1 MKTLAQF
8 TNKYQLSKTLKFEL
22 IPQGKTDYYIEKNGI
37 LNKDEQR
44 AEDYKKVKKIIDD
57 YHKYFINIALDGQ
70 SLTGLDEYFYLYK
83 IAQKD
88 DTQKKQFEDVQLKLR
103 KQISERF
110 SKHPNS
116 EIRNKFKNLFAKEL
130 IKEDLINFVSNN
142 DDLLLV
148 KGFENFTT
156 YFTGFHENRA
166 NMYVPEDKSTAI
178 AFRLIHQNLPKFI
191 DNMRLFEKVM
201 HSPVKDKLPELLI
214 NLEPYIQVND
224 VSEMFELNY
233 FNETLTQIGID
244 KYNYLLGG
252 YVSDDG
258 KLKIKGLNEYINLH
272 NQIAKKED
280 KIGRLKP
287 LFKQILSDRNTI
299 SFLQEEFTSDTDLLE
314 AVEKLYQEL
323 KTYVFDVSD
332 NNITTLPELITQL
345 NTFDL
350 DKVYLKNDLG
360 LTDISQKM
368 FGTWSVFQQAI
379 YAEFT
384 VNYKGKVKPDTEKYE
399 QEQAKYFKRF
409 DSFSIAHLN
418 EALRL
423 LPDAS
428 LHKNVED
435 YFKLL
440 GRNETQGQPDLFTL
454 TEQHYDAAQNL
465 LNSYSNNKSL
475 VQDQAAIEKLKALL
489 DSIKNIQH
497 FVKPLL
503 GKGNEPEKDDKF
515 YGELDKIWNT
525 LDQITPMYNKVR
537 NYVTRKPYSLEKF
550 KLNFENSTLLDG
562 WDANKEEANT
572 SVLLEKEGN
581 YYLAIMDKKH
591 NKVFRDLP
599 SPLSSDDAL
608 LKMSYLQAA
617 DPSKDVQNL
626 MVINGVTVKK
636 NGRKEKDGE
645 NIGENLVL
653 EALKNEHLPTEINE
667 IRKRKSYSK
676 PNENFSKSDLVKFI
690 DYYKL
695 RTIEYFKAFKF
706 EFYPSELYSNFS
718 DFTEHINQQAYQIN
732 FKKVSHKYINQL
744 VDEGKLYLFKIYNKD
759 FSPNSKG
766 TPNMHTLYWRMLFD
780 ENNLKNVV
788 YKLNGQAEVFYRKAS
803 IKPENAIVH
812 KAHEAINN
820 KNLLNPKKQS
830 TFDYDI
836 VKDKRFTV
844 NKYQFH
850 VPITL
855 NFKANGTGNINLDVN
870 EFIQQNG
877 ISHIIGIDRG
887 ERHLLYLTVINIK
900 GEIVEQF
907 SLNEIVNE
915 YNGQQHR
922 INYHN
927 LLATKEGDRDEAR
940 KNWKTIENIKELKEG
955 YLSQVIHKITQLMVK
970 YNAIV
975 VLEDLNTGFM
985 RGRQKVEKQVYQKFE
1000 KMLIDKLN
1008 YYVDKKAE
1016 ATEVGGSLNA
1026 LQLTNQFVNFQKL
1039 GKQSGF
1045 LYYVPAWNTSKID
1058 PVTGFVSLFNT
1069 KYENQEK
1076 AIAFFKKFDAIRF
1089 NKNQNYFEFSF
1100 NYKNFTNKD
1109 AGIKTNWTVCTYGD
1123 RVITYRNKEKNNQWD
1138 NKEVNL
1144 TQEFIN
1150 LFNKH
1155 QIDYN
1160 QSNLQAQIT
1169 NTTDKAFLEA
1179 LLNLFKLTL
1188 QLRNSITNSEVD
1200 YLISPVAD
1208 ENGYFFDSRKAPV
1221 YLPQNADAN
1230 GANNI
1235 ARKGLWVVE
1244 QIKQTK
1250 DLKKLKLAITNAEW
1264 LSFVQATEV

>member
-1 MKTLAQF
+1 MKALAQF

-70 SLTGLDEYFYLYK
+70 SLTELDEYFYLYK

-166 NMYVPEDKSTAI
+166 NMYVAEDKSTAI
-178 AFRLIHQNLPKFI
+178 AYRLIHQNLPKFI

-384 VNYKGKVKPDTEKYE
+384 VNYKGKVKPETEKYE

-440 GRNETQGQPDLFTL
+440 GKNEMLGQPDLFTL
-454 TEQHYDAAQNL
+454 TEQHYGAAQNL

-591 NKVFRDLP
+591 NKVFREIPKTGINDSFKKINYKLLP
-599 SPLSSDDAL
+599 GASKMLPKVFFSNSNIKYFAPSDEVL
-608 LKMSYLQAA
+608 HIR
-617 DPSKDVQNL
+617 NH
-626 MVINGVTVKK
+626 GTHTK
-636 NGRKEKDGE
+636 NGKPQEGFDKLDFSVNDCRKMIDFYKES
-645 NIGENLVL
+645 I
-653 EALKNEHLPTEINE
+653 
-667 IRKRKSYSK
+667 SK
-676 PNENFSKSDLVKFI
+676 HEEWMNFG
-690 DYYKL
+690 
-695 RTIEYFKAFKF
+695 FKF
-706 EFYPSELYSNFS
+706 KPTLQYESIDEFYREVENQGYSITYSN
-718 DFTEHINQQAYQIN
+718 IPVQ
-732 FKKVSHKYINQL
+732 YINQL

-1026 LQLTNQFVNFQKL
+1026 LQLTNQFVSFQKL

-1058 PVTGFVSLFNT
+1058 PVTGFVSLFST

-1076 AIAFFKKFDAIRF
+1076 AIVFFKKFDAIRF

-1138 NKEVNL
+1138 NKEVSL

-1208 ENGYFFDSRKAPV
+1208 KTENFFDSRKASV

-1230 GANNI
+1230 GAYNI

>member
-22 IPQGKTDYYIEKNGI
+22 IPQGKTDYYVEKNG
-37 LNKDEQR
+37 LLSQDEKR
-44 AEDYKKVKKIIDD
+44 ADDYKKVKRIIDE
-57 YHKYFINIALDGQ
+57 YHKYFINKAIDG
-70 SLTGLDEYFYLYK
+70 LVLADLDEYYFLYK
-83 IAQKD
+83 IIQKD
-88 DTQKKQFEDVQLKLR
+88 DAQKKHFEDVQAKLR
-103 KQISERF
+103 KQIADRF
-110 SKHPNS
+110 SKHPNND
-116 EIRNKFKNLFAKEL
+116 IKAKFKNLFAKEL
-130 IKEDLINFVSNN
+130 IKEDLISFVYNS

-166 NMYVPEDKSTAI
+166 NMYVAEDKSTAI

-191 DNMRLFEKVM
+191 DNAKLFEKVLM
-201 HSPVKDKLPELLI
+201 SPVKDKLPELLK
-214 NLEPYIQVND
+214 NLEAYIQLND

-244 KYNYLLGG
+244 KYNHLLGG

-272 NQIAKKED
+272 NQTAKKED

-299 SFLQEEFTSDTDLLE
+299 SFLQEEFISDSDLLD
-314 AVEKLYQEL
+314 AVENLYQEL
-323 KTYVFDVSD
+323 RTFVFDISD

-350 DKVYLKNDLG
+350 DKVYIKNDLG

-368 FGTWSVFQQAI
+368 FGSWSVFQQAI

-384 VNYKGKVKPDTEKYE
+384 ANYNGKAKTDTEKYE

-409 DSFSIAHLN
+409 DSFSLAHLN
-418 EALRL
+418 DVLRL
-423 LPDAS
+423 LPDNS
-428 LHKNVED
+428 LHKNVEE

-440 GRNETQGQPDLFTL
+440 GKNESQGLPDLFTL
-454 TEQHYDAAQNL
+454 IEQHYEAAQGL
-465 LNSYSNNKSL
+465 LKSYPTNKVL
-475 VQDQAAIEKLKALL
+475 VQDQNTIEKIKALL
-489 DSIKNIQH
+489 DAIKNIQH
-497 FVKPLL
+497 FIKPLL

-550 KLNFENSTLLDG
+550 KLNFENPELLGG
-562 WDANKEEANT
+562 WPIDREIAT
-572 SVLLEKEGN
+572 SSLIFKDEN
-581 YYLAIMDKKH
+581 FYYLGIMDKS
-591 NKVFRDLP
+591 NKKSFKDLP
-599 SPLSSDDAL
+599 LPVDFNDTL

-645 NIGENLVL
+645 NMGENLVL
-653 EALKNEHLPTEINE
+653 EALKNENLPTEINE

-676 PNENFSKSDLVKFI
+676 LSENFSKSDLVKFI

-695 RTIEYFKAFKF
+695 RTIEYFKAFEF
-706 EFYPSELYSNFS
+706 EFYPSELYNNFG

-732 FKKVSHKYINQL
+732 FKKVSLQYINQL

-803 IKPENAIVH
+803 IKPENTIVH

-820 KNLLNPKKQS
+820 KNLLNDKKQS
-830 TFDYDI
+830 TFEYDI
-836 VKDKRFTV
+836 IKDKRFTV

-855 NFKANGTGNINLDVN
+855 NFKANGNGNINADVN
-870 EFIQQNG
+870 HFIQNNG
-877 ISHIIGIDRG
+877 ITHVIGIDRG
-887 ERHLLYLTVINIK
+887 ERHLLYLTVVDIN
-900 GEIVEQF
+900 GQIVEQC

-915 YNGQQHR
+915 YNGKTHK
-922 INYHN
+922 INYHT
-927 LLATKEGDRDEAR
+927 LLDAKEGNRDEAR
-940 KNWKTIENIKELKEG
+940 KNWKIIENIKELKEG
-955 YLSQVIHKITQLMVK
+955 YLSQVIHKVTELMVK

-975 VLEDLNTGFM
+975 VLEDLNMGFM

-1008 YYVDKKAE
+1008 YYVDKQKAS
-1016 ATEVGGSLNA
+1016 TEIGGALNA
-1026 LQLTNQFVNFQKL
+1026 MQLTNQFISFQKL

-1045 LYYVPAWNTSKID
+1045 LFYVPAWNTSKID
-1058 PVTGFVSLFNT
+1058 PVTGFVNLFNT
-1069 KYENQEK
+1069 KYENQDK
-1076 AIAFFKKFDAIRF
+1076 AIEFFKKFDAISF

-1109 AGIKTNWTVCTYGD
+1109 AGSKTNWTVCTYGN

-1150 LFNKH
+1150 LLNKH
-1155 QIDYN
+1155 QIDYE
-1160 QSNLQAQIT
+1160 QCNLQAQIT
-1169 NTTDKAFLEA
+1169 NKLDKAFLES
-1179 LLNLFKLTL
+1179 LLSLYKLTL
-1188 QLRNSITNSEVD
+1188 QMRNSITNSEVD

-1208 ENGYFFDSRKAPV
+1208 EKGNFFDSRKAPV

-1230 GANNI
+1230 GAYNI
-1235 ARKGLWVVE
+1235 ARKGLWVVD
-1244 QIKQTK
+1244 QIKQTH
-1250 DLKKLKLAITNAEW
+1250 DFKKLKLAITNAEW
-1264 LSFVQATEV
+1264 LSFVQKK

>member
-1 MKTLAQF
+1 MKALAQF

-70 SLTGLDEYFYLYK
+70 SLTELDEYFYLYK

-166 NMYVPEDKSTAI
+166 NMYVAEDKSTAI

-258 KLKIKGLNEYINLH
+258 NLKIKGLNEYINLH

-299 SFLQEEFTSDTDLLE
+299 SFLQEEFTSDTDLLD
-314 AVEKLYQEL
+314 AIEKLYQEL

-332 NNITTLPELITQL
+332 NNITTLPELISQL

-384 VNYKGKVKPDTEKYE
+384 VNYKGKLKPGKEKYE

-440 GRNETQGQPDLFTL
+440 GKNETQGQPDLFTL
-454 TEQHYDAAQNL
+454 TEQHYGAAINL

-475 VQDQAAIEKLKALL
+475 AQDQVTIEKLKALL

-591 NKVFRDLP
+591 NKVFREIPKTGINDSFKKINYKLLP
-599 SPLSSDDAL
+599 GASKMLPKVFFSNSNIKYFAPSDEVL
-608 LKMSYLQAA
+608 HIR
-617 DPSKDVQNL
+617 NH
-626 MVINGVTVKK
+626 GTHTK
-636 NGRKEKDGE
+636 NGKPQEGFDKLDFSVNDCRKMIDFYKESISKHE
-645 NIGENLVL
+645 EW
-653 EALKNEHLPTEINE
+653 KN
-667 IRKRKSYSK
+667 
-676 PNENFSKSDLVKFI
+676 FG
-690 DYYKL
+690 
-695 RTIEYFKAFKF
+695 FKF
-706 EFYPSELYSNFS
+706 KPTLQYESIDEFYREVENQGYSITYSN
-718 DFTEHINQQAYQIN
+718 IPVQ
-732 FKKVSHKYINQL
+732 YINQL
-744 VDEGKLYLFKIYNKD
+744 VYEGKLYLFKIYNKD

-927 LLATKEGDRDEAR
+927 LLTTKEGDRDEAR

-975 VLEDLNTGFM
+975 VLEDLNTGFI

-1016 ATEVGGSLNA
+1016 ATEIGGSLNA
-1026 LQLTNQFVNFQKL
+1026 LQLTNQFVSFQKL

-1045 LYYVPAWNTSKID
+1045 LFYVPAWNTSKID

-1076 AIAFFKKFDAIRF
+1076 AIEFFKKFDAIRF

-1100 NYKNFTNKD
+1100 NYKNYTNKD

-1138 NKEVNL
+1138 NKEVSL

-1169 NTTDKAFLEA
+1169 NTPDKAFLEA

-1200 YLISPVAD
+1200 YLISPIAD
-1208 ENGYFFDSRKAPV
+1208 ENGNFFDSRKAPV

-1230 GANNI
+1230 GAYNI

-1264 LSFVQATEV
+1264 LSFVQTTEV